1 MQITVMMEIIY
12 QEMDAAQIAKGKSD
26 FSVLEVLLPGETLV
40 LKYVVMVEIWVC
52 YLVMM
57 EI

>member
-1 MQITVMMEIIY
+1 MMEIIY